1 MLTLAMVSICLRL
14 ALLARSPAPV
24 PSGSDD
30 FAYILLAD
38 TLRHLRLANPPH
50 ALPQFFQQ
58 IFVLQQPTYS
68 SMFNL
73 GQGLALAV
81 GWTLIGN
88 PWAGV
93 LLSIGALCA
102 LSYWMLRA
110 WIAPSWAFA
119 GGLLAIMQFGP
130 LSYWTNSYWGGAVSA
145 CAGCLVFGS
154 LPRLSSDPRKRYA
167 LLLGLGLAVQLLTR
181 PYEFVF
187 LFLSVLLFLPV
198 LRDKLSVR
206 KLLSIASLGM
216 SVLICAGALLIG
228 QNTLVTGRWNTAP
241 YLLYRFNYG
250 VPATFAFEQNP
261 VPHTTLNQEQELDY
275 KAETSIHGDTTDSP
289 GDFVKRLLFR
299 LRFYRFFF
307 FAPLYLPSAV
317 YLIGIRLYRN
327 LWVALTISLFVL
339 GSNFYPYFY
348 PHYIAAIT
356 CLFLLMSVAGLKRLN
371 EFRSHSGAFLL
382 CLCLFQFLVSYSIH
396 AFAPEQMLSD
406 LGKYE
411 SWDFVN
417 PRDPQGRQTIADKL
431 KNIPGKLLVFV
442 HYSPV
447 HGFEEWVH
455 NEANVDSSRVVW
467 VHDLGPGDNQKIQ
480 QYYPDRTSLLL
491 KPDEKPPALTAYPSQ
506 TTPFKDVQ

>member
-1 MLTLAMVSICLRL
+1 MLILGMVTIGSRL
-14 ALLARSPAPV
+14 ALLGRSPAPI

-50 ALPQFFQQ
+50 AFPQFFEQ

-73 GQGLALAV
+73 GQGLALAA
-81 GWTLIGN
+81 GWTLFGS

-110 WIAPSWAFA
+110 WVSPPWAFA
-119 GGLLAIMQFGP
+119 GGLIATMQFGP

-154 LPRLSSDPRKRYA
+154 LPRLSKQPTKRYA
-167 LLLGLGLAVQLLTR
+167 LLLGLGLALQLLTR
-181 PYEFVF
+181 PYEFLF
-187 LFLSVLLFLPV
+187 LLLSVLLFLPI

-206 KLLSIASLGM
+206 KLVSTASIAM
-216 SVLICAGALLIG
+216 SVVICAGALLIG
-228 QNTLVTGRWNTAP
+228 QNILVTGRWNTTP
-241 YLLYRFNYG
+241 YLLYRYNYG
-250 VPATFAFEQNP
+250 VPATFTFERNP
-261 VPHTTLNQEQELDY
+261 IPHASLNQEQELDY
-275 KAETSIHGDTTDSP
+275 KAETSIHGEITDTL
-289 GDFVKRLLFR
+289 GDFAKRLLFR
-299 LRFYRFFF
+299 LRFYRFFLL
-307 FAPLYLPSAV
+307 APLYLPFAV
-317 YLIGIRLYRN
+317 YLIGIRSYRK
-327 LWVALTISLFVL
+327 LWVALTISAFVL

-348 PHYIAAIT
+348 PHYIAAVT
-356 CLFLLMSVAGLKRLN
+356 CLFLLMSVAGLARLN
-371 EFRSHSGAFLL
+371 EIRFHSGTLLL
-382 CLCLFQFLVSYSIH
+382 CLCFFQFLVSYSIH
-396 AFAPEQMLSD
+396 AFANRQTLSNF
-406 LGKYE
+406 GKYE
-411 SWDFVN
+411 SWEFVN
-417 PRDPQGRQTIADKL
+417 PGNPQGRQTVADKL
-431 KNIPGKLLVFV
+431 NKIPGKLLVFV

-455 NEANVDSSRVVW
+455 NEANIDGSRIVW

-480 QYYPDRTSLLL
+480 QRYPDRTSLLL
-491 KPDEKPPALTAYPSQ
+491 KPDEKPPVLTVYPSQ